1 VGHVDEGGQE
11 LLDEGV
17 GRLDAGLRAGH
28 DAQRVVLGQQQG
40 RCLLGIDTERDGR
53 MSNWTSEQLET
64 LGEAEEIRI
73 AATDD
78 GDPGA
83 DVPVWVVRVGDDLY
97 VRSVKGR
104 AGRWYQHLAR
114 SHHRRVS
121 AGGLECEIRV
131 EDPGV
136 AVNAGIDAAYGQ
148 KYGRWGDRYIEAMTT
163 PDVTST
169 TLRLLPG

>member
-1 VGHVDEGGQE
+1 MLPKAGRSCSTRASAGSTPVSEPGTMHSGSYLASSRAAAFWASTRKGTADEQ
-11 LLDEGV
+11 LDERAARDPRG
-17 GRLDAGLRAGH
+17 GRGDPHR
-28 DAQRVVLGQQQG
+28 
-40 RCLLGIDTERDGR
+40 
-53 MSNWTSEQLET
+53 
-64 LGEAEEIRI
+64 
-73 AATDD
+73 ATDD

-114 SHHRRVS
+114 SHHGRVS
-121 AGGLECEIRV
+121 AGGLQCEVRV

-136 AVNAGIDAAYGQ
+136 AVNAEIDAAYAE